1 MASYATLLENAMAEE
16 QYKNTTFTELSGCL
30 ESLTAFVN
38 EDTEFNVMISLTEAE
53 SGDIKDK
60 AAKISAAV
68 KQGIHNLI
76 EKIKKFIDK
85 IGEAVKRFV
94 EKAHVVIASNGNN
107 AMAKLLKDNSLT
119 IGKDIKLTAVLAK
132 VNKGA
137 GTVKNVEALFSA
149 AEDAAN
155 TFNSRVGFFKSRVD
169 ENAMAKWSEASQ
181 SKDMAKAD
189 EVIEAFKADIGTAE
203 HSDAAMIKANEAKKV
218 KEVYDKY
225 VAVILDPINKH
236 LKNIEKVCSEA
247 QKTGKEVIKALQQ
260 AEKEGT
266 TAPMLSAVSAYVSKV
281 MQISTYTVNFASR
294 LLTIATKNSAKIALA
309 AVDAQGRSAAAAV
322 SGKAKDVKDAVSRKA
337 KAAKEA

>member
-1 MASYATLLENAMAEE
+1 MASYATLLEDAMVEE

-119 IGKDIKLTAVLAK
+119 VGKDIKLTAVLAK
-132 VNKGA
+132 VDKGSGTTKNIEDLFVAAQTASETLNK
-137 GTVKNVEALFSA
+137 
-149 AEDAAN
+149 
-155 TFNSRVGFFKSRVD
+155 RVGFFKERVD
-169 ENAMAKWSEASQ
+169 ENTMANWSKANQ
-181 SKDMAKAD
+181 STDMEQAD
-189 EVIEAFKADIGTAE
+189 KVIEAFKSDIGTAE
-203 HSDAAMIKANEAKKV
+203 HSDAAMIKAKEAKKV
-218 KEVYDKY
+218 SDVYKNY
-225 VAVILDPINKH
+225 VAVILDPINDH
-236 LKNIEKVCSEA
+236 LSKIEETCGNA
-247 QKTGKEVIKALQQ
+247 QKTGKAVIKALQQ

-281 MQISTYTVNFASR
+281 MQLHTYTVNFASR

-322 SGKAKDVKDAVSRKA
+322 SGKVKGAKDTVARKA